1 MGEVLKA
8 VLLDALTP
16 AQLFVAGS
24 GIFEDHRRSKVK
36 SRKSRSVILVILS
49 CSLSPKVNLEVD
61 VRVGPAI
68 SDPCSY

>member
-1 MGEVLKA
+1 
-8 VLLDALTP
+8 
-16 AQLFVAGS
+16 
-24 GIFEDHRRSKVK
+24 
-36 SRKSRSVILVILS
+36 VILVILS